1 MNKELGYYIC
11 NGKEFSS
18 KAGCLIYAT
27 QVDKPIE
34 WIFNKEVFDKFDFS
48 HEPELTLD
56 QLYDRR
62 ARELRE
68 KYDYLV
74 LGYSGGS
81 DSHNILMSFYR
92 QGLHI
97 DEVVSN
103 WIFDASK
110 TNFLV
115 VDERVTDAWNQN
127 AEFELTTK
135 ERLDWISINMP
146 KTTITIYDSS
156 RDTLTY
162 YLKAKDESWVLDSR
176 DALNPSGHVRYN
188 FLHVREL
195 RKRFD
200 KQTNICT
207 ILGIDKPKFDIFDN
221 KLYLRFHDKP
231 ANNVTIN
238 PQFGEY
244 DNEHIE
250 FFYWSPDACELLAKQ
265 SHTVLNYLKVDPKLK
280 PIWESTNSDSIHSLR
295 EKILRDIIY
304 SSTWVNRFQVD
315 KPICDWD
322 CEFDNWFYYSP
333 QFEKSRAVWSRG
345 VEYMQTNIST
355 RFQTKNHRGI
365 MPTIGS
371 RHYIGNLS

>member
-1 MNKELGYYIC
+1 MNKELGYYVC

-18 KAGCLIYAT
+18 KAGGLIYAT

-135 ERLDWISINMP
+135 ERLDWISTNMP

-156 RDTLTY
+156 QDTLTY
-162 YLKAKDESWVLDSR
+162 Y
-176 DALNPSGHVRYN
+176 
-188 FLHVREL
+188 
-195 RKRFD
+195 
-200 KQTNICT
+200 
-207 ILGIDKPKFDIFDN
+207 
-221 KLYLRFHDKP
+221 
-231 ANNVTIN
+231 
-238 PQFGEY
+238 
-244 DNEHIE
+244 
-250 FFYWSPDACELLAKQ
+250 
-265 SHTVLNYLKVDPKLK
+265 
-280 PIWESTNSDSIHSLR
+280 
-295 EKILRDIIY
+295 
-304 SSTWVNRFQVD
+304 
-315 KPICDWD
+315 
-322 CEFDNWFYYSP
+322 
-333 QFEKSRAVWSRG
+333 
-345 VEYMQTNIST
+345 
-355 RFQTKNHRGI
+355 
-365 MPTIGS
+365 
-371 RHYIGNLS
+371 